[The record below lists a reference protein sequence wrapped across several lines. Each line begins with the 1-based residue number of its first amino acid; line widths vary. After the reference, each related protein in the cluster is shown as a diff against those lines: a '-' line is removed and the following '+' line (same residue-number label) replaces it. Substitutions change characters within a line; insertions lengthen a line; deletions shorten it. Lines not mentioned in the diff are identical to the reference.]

1 MGALCRPSGA
11 KQGVYVILSIKV
23 ATPTG
28 FALSFRPLLKPF
40 NPSTFQLLI
49 YSTPQLF
56 NFSTF
61 QLLNFSSIQLHLN
74 GQLKR
79 LLNRPPGIQFGGGM
93 GASYEHAFHAFFAEC
108 IP

>member
-49 YSTPQLF
+49 YSTIQLF
-56 NFSTF
+56 NYST
-61 QLLNFSSIQLHLN
+61 IQLHLN